1 MTFQD
6 VFVSIVVQM
15 EIWNTVQWYAI
26 FFCVKHDENAT
37 TTHGNLQQAFGDN
50 AMSRAQAFHWH
61 TVLSKGRTLVE
72 GEQRS
77 GRQQYGQVTTQHG

>member
-6 VFVSIVVQM
+6 VFVSLVVQM
-15 EIWNTVQWYAI
+15 EIWNIVQRYAI

-50 AMSRAQAFHWH
+50 AMSRAQTFHWH
-61 TVLSKGRTLVE
+61 KMLSEGRTLVE
-72 GEQRS
+72 DEQHS
-77 GRQQYGQVTTQHG
+77 G